1 MDKVQAS
8 FMKELK
14 EVNDKLKTSENA
26 VAELRQMR
34 CKCIFLVFL
43 NKYLYLLSNDFEI
56 THACLFDIFLRK
68 LMNRNYYTSL
78 KHMLRPKNII
88 GKICSWWKL
97 IGSTRQLTD
106 ALVMKALK
114 RELAFFSYVIL
125 GFLTRQIF
133 ENIDAILCVLELK
146 YTNAQLKV
154 WFRFWNINLM
164 IVCDIKS
171 SKVVRN

>member
-1 MDKVQAS
+1 
-8 FMKELK
+8 
-14 EVNDKLKTSENA
+14 
-26 VAELRQMR
+26 
-34 CKCIFLVFL
+34 
-43 NKYLYLLSNDFEI
+43 
-56 THACLFDIFLRK
+56 
-68 LMNRNYYTSL
+68 
-78 KHMLRPKNII
+78 
-88 GKICSWWKL
+88 L

-154 WFRFWNINLM
+154 
-164 IVCDIKS
+164 
-171 SKVVRN
+171 